1 MALTAEQRPQVAC
14 PSAWAPPSLNGAKR
28 GFPAGVSLLSGRA
41 GLGPVGPSEGTDA
54 CSQPGNSSFCSCSI
68 CKKKQNRHF
77 IVPAS
82 RFKLLKVSAPGPW
95 QVARGGQGGWE
106 QSGTSA
112 GGSTVLVIL
121 GFTCLSQRLCYF
133 SPLYIGR
140 VLDITVK
147 TLKIEPKNKYDHPN
161 PISQR

>member
-1 MALTAEQRPQVAC
+1 MTAEQRPQVAC

-82 RFKLLKVSAPGPW
+82 RFKLLKVSAESGCDEPLAPGRWPVEGR
-95 QVARGGQGGWE
+95 VAGSR
-106 QSGTSA
+106 A
-112 GGSTVLVIL
+112 GPLPGARLSLSSWVSRVFLKGYVI
-121 GFTCLSQRLCYF
+121 F
-133 SPLYIGR
+133 PLYI
-140 VLDITVK
+140 LDAYLI
-147 TLKIEPKNKYDHPN
+147 LP
-161 PISQR
+161 